1 MFQFKFSFLAKATVT
16 AITKNINVA
25 FVVVKKLP
33 VLLIGNISIKN
44 KNIKG
49 VIIWLYFNFDSVKY
63 FLKKEIYK
71 IIRKIEVIIKK
82 PKIPVSVNISK

>member
-1 MFQFKFSFLAKATVT
+1 MFQFKFSFLAKATIT
-16 AITKNINVA
+16 AIIKNINVA
-25 FVVVKKLP
+25 FAVVKKLP
-33 VLLIGNISIKN
+33 VLLIGNISVKN

-71 IIRKIEVIIKK
+71 IIRKIEIIIKK
-82 PKIPVSVNISK
+82 PKIPVSANISK